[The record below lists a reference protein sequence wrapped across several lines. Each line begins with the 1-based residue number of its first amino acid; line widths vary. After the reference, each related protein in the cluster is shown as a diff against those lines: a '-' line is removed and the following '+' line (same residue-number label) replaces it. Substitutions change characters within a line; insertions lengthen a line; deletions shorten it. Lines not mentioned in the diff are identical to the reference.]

1 MAFFINYWSFLF
13 SFKSDFKEDESMKEM
28 VLPSTLTEKEMEFVQ
43 EIATNM
49 GIKSEI
55 KPFKVCKLF

>member
-1 MAFFINYWSFLF
+1 MAFFINYWSFPF

-55 KPFKVCKLF
+55 KPFKVYITV